1 MRSVPLVR
9 DYAALVPDFRTPF
22 PTYPGQG
29 CGSPCCFVCQPV
41 TNPHTHT
48 HAPPRTTP
56 RAHTPRRHSCS
67 QAAPL
72 LGGVALAC
80 YTAAGGGECALQRA
94 FGAARWRCS
103 FVGDWVALADT
114 QAQVLPA
121 ARARPRHNRPRSRA
135 HTTHARAHTTRTH
148 AHTHTHARARART
161 HTHTHTHPHSQ
172 CVRWRVPGFQMGM
185 VRCAVLIIVIKGCIE
200 SYKGSGSWTMRSR

>member
-1 MRSVPLVR
+1 MNSVLADKETQRAFVRSVPLVR
-9 DYAALVPDFRTPF
+9 DYAALVPDFRTPDS
-22 PTYPGQG
+22 Y
-29 CGSPCCFVCQPV
+29 FVCQPV

-72 LGGVALAC
+72 SGGVALAC

-121 ARARPRHNRPRSRA
+121 ARARPRHNRPRLL
-135 HTTHARAHTTRTH
+135 ARAHT
-148 AHTHTHARARART
+148 HTPHTPSLAVCAVAG
-161 HTHTHTHPHSQ
+161 S
-172 CVRWRVPGFQMGM
+172 RVPDGNGPVCRADNRDQG
-185 VRCAVLIIVIKGCIE
+185 VQRIV
-200 SYKGSGSWTMRSR
+200 